1 MSEGEAPRATPPVDL
16 PRRLGPFDATT
27 IVVGSMIGSGVF
39 LKAAT
44 IARRLPDP
52 RLAVLVWAAAGL
64 LSFLGA
70 LAIAELGAMRPR
82 SGGLY
87 AALHDEL
94 GPFAGFL
101 FGWSLLAVLQT
112 GSIAGL
118 AAGIVERALSPYM
131 TLSTTA
137 STLLAGT
144 LVVAFSALNVVSVR
158 AASNVQ
164 GALTVAKC
172 LGLLALVFGGFVVA
186 EGSMT
191 NLARVGAPPPG
202 DSWASAF
209 GLAMIGALWAYDG
222 WVNVSFV
229 AGELR
234 EPQRHLPRALL
245 IGTTVVTG
253 LYLLANLA
261 YHWVLPLPTLQNAKN
276 PARELARQI
285 LGEGGGIAITV
296 LVTAS
301 ALGTL
306 MSSIL
311 SGPRVFF
318 AMARDGLFFR
328 KVASVHPR
336 FATPHVAI
344 VLQCAWAL
352 ALLLRWRTFDALT
365 DNVVFIYWI
374 FYGLG
379 AVSVLVS
386 RRHHPD
392 AARPYRTPAY
402 PLVPVVFLVG
412 ATLLVGN
419 TVYASLIHGTSAALE
434 ALGLLAVGALL
445 YPVFRCRT

>member
-1 MSEGEAPRATPPVDL
+1 
-16 PRRLGPFDATT
+16 
-27 IVVGSMIGSGVF
+27 
-39 LKAAT
+39 
-44 IARRLPDP
+44 
-52 RLAVLVWAAAGL
+52 
-64 LSFLGA
+64 
-70 LAIAELGAMRPR
+70 
-82 SGGLY
+82 
-87 AALHDEL
+87 
-94 GPFAGFL
+94 
-101 FGWSLLAVLQT
+101 
-112 GSIAGL
+112 
-118 AAGIVERALSPYM
+118 
-131 TLSTTA
+131 
-137 STLLAGT
+137 
-144 LVVAFSALNVVSVR
+144 
-158 AASNVQ
+158 
-164 GALTVAKC
+164 
-172 LGLLALVFGGFVVA
+172 
-186 EGSMT
+186 
-191 NLARVGAPPPG
+191 
-202 DSWASAF
+202 
-209 GLAMIGALWAYDG
+209 
-222 WVNVSFV
+222 
-229 AGELR
+229 
-234 EPQRHLPRALL
+234 
-245 IGTTVVTG
+245 
-253 LYLLANLA
+253 
-261 YHWVLPLPTLQNAKN
+261 
-276 PARELARQI
+276 
-285 LGEGGGIAITV
+285 
-296 LVTAS
+296 VTAS